1 MRIAFLRALTVALT
15 IVGVTATVHTQSIKL
30 VPHKITLQSGKTFNL
45 NIPAGFDISIVTQG
59 QKRVRFFAESPD
71 RRIFVTNMYNLTDN
85 KRGAVYIL
93 DGFDRKTGKIRGVV
107 PYLTGLRN
115 PNSVA
120 FYTDS
125 RGKQWLYLAVTDKLV
140 RYPYQAGDMKP
151 SGPAQTLATFPGEG
165 LSYKYG
171 GWHLTRTIAVGPNG
185 KIYVAVGSSC
195 NACVEKPNEIRAEV
209 VEMNPDGSGL
219 RTYAKGLRNAVD
231 LRWVGNR
238 LIATNQGSDHL
249 GDNKPEETFYHI
261 QDGKDY
267 GWPYCYQYQ
276 GKVYADPKFP
286 RPGGCRNVPLAMSG
300 FPGHA
305 SALGFQFFEA
315 AMDDD
320 QNPNSNYDPALQNSY
335 LVALHGSTKT
345 ELQHGYRIVRVGENG
360 GAAQDFITGFQSGP
374 RTINGRPC
382 GIFRVGPD
390 TFLFT
395 DDNAG
400 VIYYVYKK
408 RGGWFSK

>member
-1 MRIAFLRALTVALT
+1 M
-15 IVGVTATVHTQSIKL
+15 
-30 VPHKITLQSGKTFNL
+30 
-45 NIPAGFDISIVTQG
+45 
-59 QKRVRFFAESPD
+59 
-71 RRIFVTNMYNLTDN
+71 
-85 KRGAVYIL
+85 
-93 DGFDRKTGKIRGVV
+93 V

-115 PNSVA
+115 PNSVT
-120 FYTDS
+120 FYTDA
-125 RGKQWLYLAVTDKLV
+125 RGQQWLYLAVTDELV
-140 RYPYQAGDMKP
+140 RYPYKAGDMKP
-151 SGPAQTLATFPGEG
+151 SGPAQRLARFPGEG

-171 GWHLTRTIAVGPNG
+171 GWHLTRTVAVGSNG

-195 NACVEKPNEIRAEV
+195 NACIEKPTEIRAEV

-219 RTYAKGLRNAVD
+219 RTYARGLRNAVD
-231 LRWVGNR
+231 MKWVGNR

-249 GDNKPEETFYHI
+249 GDNKPEETFYLV

-286 RPGGCRNVPLAMSG
+286 RPAGCRNVPLAMSG

-305 SALGFQFFEA
+305 SALGFQYFDGA
-315 AMDDD
+315 SDDD
-320 QNPNSNYDPALQNSY
+320 PVLQNSF

-345 ELQHGYRIVRVGENG
+345 ELQHGYRIVRVGANG

-382 GIFRVGPD
+382 GILRVGAD
-390 TFLFT
+390 AFLFT

-400 VIYYVYKK
+400 VIYYVFKK
-408 RGGWFSK
+408 RSGFFTD